1 MSSDPEKIPPV
12 RPRRQRL
19 QREDRHRQLL
29 DVAWRIAR
37 EEGTE
42 ALTLGRLAEQA
53 AVTKPVVYDHFAT
66 RSALLAALYQE
77 FDERQNRVIDAALA
91 ASEPTLHG
99 RAAVIASCYVDCV
112 LEQGREIPGVVAA
125 LVGTPELATMKRE
138 HEAVFLEKCRAMLA
152 PFAGGISTARLCGML
167 GAAAGLSA
175 AASSGEISARD
186 ATDEIYQ
193 TILAMVARSA
203 G

>member
-1 MSSDPEKIPPV
+1 MSSDHAKNLPV

-19 QREDRHRQLL
+19 LREERHRQLL

-77 FDERQNRVIDAALA
+77 FDERQNLVIDAALA
-91 ASEPTLHG
+91 ASQPTLVG
-99 RAAVIASCYVDCV
+99 RASVIASSYVDCV

-138 HEAVFLEKCRAMLA
+138 HEAAFLEKCRAALA
-152 PFAGGISTARLCGML
+152 PFARGVTTARLCGML
-167 GAAAGLSA
+167 GAASGLSA
-175 AASSGEISARD
+175 AAASGEITASEAS
-186 ATDEIYQ
+186 DELYE
-193 TILAMVARSA
+193 TILAMAARSA

>member
-1 MSSDPEKIPPV
+1 MSSDRGKNPSAP
-12 RPRRQRL
+12 PRRQRL
-19 QREDRHRQLL
+19 LREERHRQLL

-77 FDERQNRVIDAALA
+77 FDARQNQVIDAALA
-91 ASEPTLHG
+91 ASEPTLDG
-99 RAAVIASCYVDCV
+99 RASVIASSYVDCV

-138 HEAVFLEKCRAMLA
+138 HEAVFLEKCRVALT
-152 PFAGGISTARLCGML
+152 PFSRGITTARLCGML

-175 AASSGEISARD
+175 AAASGEITARE
-186 ATDEIYQ
+186 ASDELYQ
-193 TILAMVARSA
+193 TIRAMVARSP

>member
-1 MSSDPEKIPPV
+1 MSSGHVKDG

-19 QREDRHRQLL
+19 LREERHRQLL

-37 EEGTE
+37 EDGTE

-53 AVTKPVVYDHFAT
+53 AVTKPVVYDHFPT
-66 RSALLAALYQE
+66 RPALFAALYQE
-77 FDERQNRVIDAALA
+77 FDEHQNMVIDAALA
-91 ASEPTLHG
+91 VSEPTLEA
-99 RAAVIASCYVDCV
+99 RARVIASSYVDCV

-138 HEAVFLEKCRAMLA
+138 HEAAFLEKCRTALA
-152 PFAGGISTARLCGML
+152 PFARGLTTARLCGML

-175 AASSGEISARD
+175 AAASGEITTKD
-186 ATDEIYQ
+186 ASEELYQ
-193 TILAMVARSA
+193 VILAVVARSA

>member
-1 MSSDPEKIPPV
+1 MSSDHLKDPPA

-19 QREDRHRQLL
+19 LREERHRQLL
-29 DVAWRIAR
+29 DIAWRIAR

-42 ALTLGRLAEQA
+42 ALTLGRLSEQA

-77 FDERQNRVIDAALA
+77 FDERQNLVIDTALA
-91 ASEPTLHG
+91 ASEPTLDG
-99 RAAVIASCYVDCV
+99 RASVIASSYVDCV

-138 HEAVFLEKCRAMLA
+138 HEAVFLEKCRAALA
-152 PFAGGISTARLCGML
+152 PFARSLTTARLCSML

-175 AASSGEISARD
+175 AAASGEITADEAR
-186 ATDEIYQ
+186 EELYQ
-193 TILAMVARSA
+193 TILAMAARGA

>member
-1 MSSDPEKIPPV
+1 MSSNHAKRPPAG
-12 RPRRQRL
+12 PRRQRL
-19 QREDRHRQLL
+19 QREERHRQLL

-42 ALTLGRLAEQA
+42 ALTLGRLSERA

-77 FDERQNRVIDAALA
+77 FDERQNLVIDAALA
-91 ASEPTLHG
+91 ASEPTLDG
-99 RAAVIASCYVDCV
+99 RASVIASSYVDCV

-125 LVGTPELATMKRE
+125 LVGTPELATMKRQ
-138 HEAVFLEKCRAMLA
+138 HEAAFLEKCRAALT
-152 PFAGGISTARLCGML
+152 PFARGVTTARLCSML
-167 GAAAGLSA
+167 GAAAGLSSA
-175 AASSGEISARD
+175 AASGEITARE
-186 ATDEIYQ
+186 ASDELYQ

>member
-1 MSSDPEKIPPV
+1 MSSGHVKDG

-19 QREDRHRQLL
+19 LREERHRQLL

-37 EEGTE
+37 EDGTE

-53 AVTKPVVYDHFAT
+53 AVTKPVVYDHFPT
-66 RSALLAALYQE
+66 RPALFAALYQE
-77 FDERQNRVIDAALA
+77 FDEHQNMVIDAALA
-91 ASEPTLHG
+91 VSEPTLEG
-99 RAAVIASCYVDCV
+99 RARVIASSYVDCV

-138 HEAVFLEKCRAMLA
+138 HEAAFLEKCRTALA
-152 PFAGGISTARLCGML
+152 PFARGLTTARLCGML

-175 AASSGEISARD
+175 AAASGEITTKD
-186 ATDEIYQ
+186 ASEELYQ
-193 TILAMVARSA
+193 VILAVVARSA

>member
-1 MSSDPEKIPPV
+1 MSSGHVKDG

-19 QREDRHRQLL
+19 LREERRRQLL

-37 EEGTE
+37 EDGTE

-53 AVTKPVVYDHFAT
+53 AVTKPVVYDHFPT
-66 RSALLAALYQE
+66 RPALFAALYQE
-77 FDERQNRVIDAALA
+77 FDEHQNMVIDAALA
-91 ASEPTLHG
+91 DSEPTLDG
-99 RAAVIASCYVDCV
+99 RARVIASSYVDCV

-138 HEAVFLEKCRAMLA
+138 HEAAFLEKCRTALA
-152 PFAGGISTARLCGML
+152 PFARGVTTARLCGML

-175 AASSGEISARD
+175 AAASGEITAEEAS
-186 ATDEIYQ
+186 EELYQ
-193 TILAMVARSA
+193 VILAVVARSV

>member
-1 MSSDPEKIPPV
+1 MSSGHVKEG

-19 QREDRHRQLL
+19 LREERHRQLL

-37 EEGTE
+37 EDGTE

-53 AVTKPVVYDHFAT
+53 AVTKPVVYDHFPT
-66 RSALLAALYQE
+66 RPALFAALYQE
-77 FDERQNRVIDAALA
+77 FDEHQNMVIDAALA
-91 ASEPTLHG
+91 VSEPTLDA
-99 RAAVIASCYVDCV
+99 RARVIASSYVDCV

-138 HEAVFLEKCRAMLA
+138 HEAAFLEKCRTALA
-152 PFAGGISTARLCGML
+152 PFARGLTTARLCGML

-175 AASSGEISARD
+175 AAASGEITTKD
-186 ATDEIYQ
+186 ASEELYQ
-193 TILAMVARSA
+193 VILAVVARSA

>member
-1 MSSDPEKIPPV
+1 MRDG

-19 QREDRHRQLL
+19 LREERHRQLL

-37 EEGTE
+37 EDGTE

-53 AVTKPVVYDHFAT
+53 AVTKPVVYDHFPT
-66 RSALLAALYQE
+66 RPALFAALYQE
-77 FDERQNRVIDAALA
+77 FDEHQNMVIDAALA
-91 ASEPTLHG
+91 VSEPTLEA
-99 RAAVIASCYVDCV
+99 RARVIASSYVDCV

-138 HEAVFLEKCRAMLA
+138 HEAAFLEKCRTALA
-152 PFAGGISTARLCGML
+152 PFARGVTTARLCGML

-175 AASSGEISARD
+175 AAASGEITAEEAS
-186 ATDEIYQ
+186 EELYQ
-193 TILAMVARSA
+193 VILAVVARSV